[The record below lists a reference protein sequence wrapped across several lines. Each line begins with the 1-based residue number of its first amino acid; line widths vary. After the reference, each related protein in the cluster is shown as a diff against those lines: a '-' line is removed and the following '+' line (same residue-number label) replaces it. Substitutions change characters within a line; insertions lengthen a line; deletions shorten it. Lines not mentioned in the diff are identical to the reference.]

1 MLTLFTVIAL
11 SYLIGSIPTSILVGR
26 VLRGIDIREVGSKN
40 AGATNVYRVL
50 GLGPALFVGIVDGAK
65 GAAAVLLISRIA
77 VGEVALDPGLI
88 QIAAGMSVVAG
99 HIWTVFA
106 GFRGGRGVMTAAGA
120 WIALAPI
127 PVLIAV
133 GVWCILTFSTGYV
146 SVGSISA
153 AAVLPIALFVGRFGL
168 GAEISNALLGFGCVV
183 GGLLI
188 LRHRANIGRL
198 LRGEENR
205 FGKRGKTSKPFTTE
219 SHG

>member
-1 MLTLFTVIAL
+1 M
-11 SYLIGSIPTSILVGR
+11 
-26 VLRGIDIREVGSKN
+26 RGIDIREVGSRN
-40 AGATNVYRVL
+40 AGATNVYRVM

-65 GAAAVLLISRIA
+65 GAAAVLLISQIA
-77 VGEVALDPGLI
+77 IGRGMLDPGLI
-88 QIAAGMSVVAG
+88 QIATGMSVVVG

-106 GFRGGRGVMTAAGA
+106 GFKGGRGVVTAAGV
-120 WIALAPI
+120 WMALAPI
-127 PVLIAV
+127 PVLIAL

-168 GAEISNALLGFGCVV
+168 NAEISNALLGFGCAV

-198 LRGEENR
+198 IRGEENR
-205 FGKRGKTSKPFTTE
+205 FGKKGQ
-219 SHG
+219 G

>member
-1 MLTLFTVIAL
+1 MGTLFAVIVV
-11 SYLIGSIPTSILVGR
+11 SYLVGSIPTSILVGR
-26 VLRGIDIREVGSKN
+26 ALRGIDIREVGSRN
-40 AGATNVYRVL
+40 AGATNVYRVM

-65 GAAAVLLISRIA
+65 GAAAVLLISQIA
-77 VGEVALDPGLI
+77 IGRGMLDPGLI
-88 QIAAGMSVVAG
+88 QIATGMSVVVG

-106 GFRGGRGVMTAAGA
+106 GFKGGRGVVTAAGV
-120 WIALAPI
+120 WMALAPI
-127 PVLIAV
+127 PVLIAL

-168 GAEISNALLGFGCVV
+168 NAEISNALLGFGCAV

-198 LRGEENR
+198 IRGEENR
-205 FGKRGKTSKPFTTE
+205 FGKKGQ
-219 SHG
+219 G